1 MFGFNFGRSA
11 PIKTLTPQE
20 AHRMATDGQVLLVDV
35 REAHEFAQG
44 HAPGAFNA
52 PLSSLHTT
60 ATAIP
65 TDKPVVFYCMMGG
78 RSAKAV
84 EYCQKA
90 GLPHDSHM
98 GGGIG
103 AWRMHGLPI
112 VL

>member
-1 MFGFNFGRSA
+1 MFGFSFGKST
-11 PIKTLTPQE
+11 PIKTITPPD
-20 AHRMATDGQVLLVDV
+20 AHRMAKDGQVLLVDV

-65 TDKPVVFYCMMGG
+65 RDKPVVFYCLVGS
-78 RSAKAV
+78 RSARAV
-84 EYCQKA
+84 DLCQKM

-98 GGGIG
+98 AGGIG

>member
-1 MFGFNFGRSA
+1 
-11 PIKTLTPQE
+11 
-20 AHRMATDGQVLLVDV
+20 
-35 REAHEFAQG
+35 
-44 HAPGAFNA
+44 
-52 PLSSLHTT
+52 
-60 ATAIP
+60 
-65 TDKPVVFYCMMGG
+65 VFYCMMGG

-84 EYCQKA
+84 EVCQKM